1 MEIFFEMFTNGLDL
15 VEIVCLACF
24 VITAI
29 IGVAWIIK
37 RESRAKGWFMLFGA
51 IIYSTWLLLTVNKFI
66 SGIIIASGVLAALI
80 FNIISWVKLYKFK
93 VKDVFIWLQGYLIA
107 IVIAIIGGIIQE
119 MQPDIPTLYIA
130 QYAAFLASLLVEIGV
145 AIFNKD
151 ELLSNTYATTQT
163 SIDNLLDDMT
173 GDEDSVDIT
182 WMSD

>member
-1 MEIFFEMFTNGLDL
+1 
-15 VEIVCLACF
+15 
-24 VITAI
+24 
-29 IGVAWIIK
+29 
-37 RESRAKGWFMLFGA
+37 
-51 IIYSTWLLLTVNKFI
+51 
-66 SGIIIASGVLAALI
+66 
-80 FNIISWVKLYKFK
+80 
-93 VKDVFIWLQGYLIA
+93 
-107 IVIAIIGGIIQE
+107 

-182 WMSD
+182 WMSDWFFKE